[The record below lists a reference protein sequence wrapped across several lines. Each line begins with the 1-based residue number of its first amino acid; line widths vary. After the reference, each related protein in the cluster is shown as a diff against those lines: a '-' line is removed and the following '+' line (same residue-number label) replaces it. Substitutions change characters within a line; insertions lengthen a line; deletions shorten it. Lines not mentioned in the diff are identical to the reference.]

1 MGGGANPIGA
11 ESRAAGRQRGAAGV
25 KAAMDALRQLIPTE
39 PRDRRLSKV
48 ETLRL
53 AAVYIAHL
61 SATRSSLQQE
71 EGTPRAC
78 TGGAPGAVCVF
89 CVAERRHSVSR

>member
-1 MGGGANPIGA
+1 MGGGANPVEA
-11 ESRAAGRQRGAAGV
+11 EPRAAGRQRGAAGV

-61 SATRSSLQQE
+61 SATRTSLQE
-71 EGTPRAC
+71 EGAPRAC
-78 TGGAPGAVCVF
+78 AGAAAGAVCVF
-89 CVAERRHSVSR
+89 CVAERRSASR

>member
-11 ESRAAGRQRGAAGV
+11 EPRAAGRQRGAAGV

-48 ETLRL
+48 SGTLC
-53 AAVYIAHL
+53 V
-61 SATRSSLQQE
+61 TE
-71 EGTPRAC
+71 EWTL
-78 TGGAPGAVCVF
+78 
-89 CVAERRHSVSR
+89 